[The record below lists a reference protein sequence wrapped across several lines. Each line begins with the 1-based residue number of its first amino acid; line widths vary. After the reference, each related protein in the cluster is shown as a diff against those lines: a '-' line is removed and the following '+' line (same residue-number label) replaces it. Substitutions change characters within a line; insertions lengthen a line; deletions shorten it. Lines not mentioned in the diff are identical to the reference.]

1 MASIKIS
8 ELKPAG
14 NELFQDEES
23 FLDEL
28 NERETLFIT
37 GGKKKGDNL
46 DISVLTVYT
55 ESIGISLQTFSVV
68 TQVKKIKIKIKY

>member
-1 MASIKIS
+1 MACIKIS
-8 ELKPAG
+8 ELKPVG

-28 NERETLFIT
+28 NEKETLFIV
-37 GGKKKGDNL
+37 GGKKKGGDL

-55 ESIGISLQTFSVV
+55 ESIGVSLQTFSVV

>member
-1 MASIKIS
+1 MACIKIS
-8 ELKPAG
+8 ELQPAG
-14 NELFQDEES
+14 NELFQDKES
-23 FLDEL
+23 YLDEL
-28 NERETLFIT
+28 NEKETLFII
-37 GGKKKGDNL
+37 GGKKKGGDL